1 MSLPKHLTASDLSA
15 FGSALDAIRNEVMET
30 RGDRDRAYLLG
41 LIRAQRLLALGGR
54 LAMLLS
60 LLLLPSFALPCASWW
75 AFGLLLGAGSAMLA
89 LAKIVE
95 NMEIGHNVM
104 HAQWDWMRDPNIQS
118 NTWEWDNVCP
128 SDQWKHSHNV
138 VHHTWTNVVG
148 KDPDVG
154 YGIMRVT
161 EEQPWQPRY
170 LAQPIY
176 NFLLMLLFEWGV
188 ALHDLEI
195 EKLINREKKLASVR
209 PLLRRILWKALRQV
223 QKDLLLWPLLAAL
236 LTVPVSLLRGQPV
249 LVAAALAFG
258 WVALGNTVAN
268 LARNVWSNIIIFCG
282 HFPSGV
288 HHFTKQ
294 EVDGETRDM
303 WYVRQLMSSC
313 NIGGGKLFHILSGN
327 LSHQIEHHLF
337 PDLPSN
343 RYPEIAPRVRA
354 LALRFGLEYN
364 TGSLT
369 RQFGTTT
376 WRIWRL
382 ALPGGSFQPRLA
394 ERDCA

>member
-1 MSLPKHLTASDLSA
+1 MLLSVWLLPP
-15 FGSALDAIRNEVMET
+15 
-30 RGDRDRAYLLG
+30 LG
-41 LIRAQRLLALGGR
+41 LPRASWLAAGLVLALGG
-54 LAMLLS
+54 
-60 LLLLPSFALPCASWW
+60 AL
-75 AFGLLLGAGSAMLA
+75 LA

-104 HAQWDWMRDPNIQS
+104 HAQWDWMRDPNIQA

-138 VHHTWTNVVG
+138 VHHTWTNVIG

-161 EEQPWQPRY
+161 EAQPWEPRH
-170 LAQPIY
+170 LAQPLV
-176 NFLLMLLFEWGV
+176 NFLLMTLFEWGV

-195 EKLINREKKLASVR
+195 EKLAAGEKTWASVR
-209 PLLRRILWKALRQV
+209 PLLRRIGWKASRQV
-223 QKDLLLWPLLAAL
+223 LKDLVLWPSLAAL
-236 LTVPVSLLRGQPV
+236 LTMPMSAALGLPV
-249 LVAAALAFG
+249 LLCAAYALG
-258 WVALGNTVAN
+258 WVALGNVVAN
-268 LARNVWSNIIIFCG
+268 LVRNVWSNMIIFCG

-288 HHFTKQ
+288 HHFSKE
-294 EVDGETRDM
+294 EVDGETRAM
-303 WYVRQLMSSC
+303 WYVRQLMGSC

-354 LALRFGLEYN
+354 LAARYKLDYN

-376 WRIWRL
+376 WKIWRL
-382 ALPGGSFQPRLA
+382 SFPGGTFRPAVLA
-394 ERDCA
+394 RG